1 MAANS
6 FTDSFIPCSI
16 CHEFRTILPTF
27 DKTLS
32 MLFPHQ
38 TDNSSGHSSLEY
50 RSSIFIARIPRCWKI
65 TRFLDRYTDLVKP
78 EQSMYPIHGCLG
90 IRNID
95 ASEVRRKRQSA
106 DRRLSACASITVIS
120 ELCHK
125 LDYAPRNWMRCLNV
139 AQCSRA
145 WLSRCTG

>member
-1 MAANS
+1 
-6 FTDSFIPCSI
+6 
-16 CHEFRTILPTF
+16 
-27 DKTLS
+27 

-139 AQCSRA
+139 AFAVHRVTRTAHGSQVPKIHEAYRRLEVS
-145 WLSRCTG
+145 